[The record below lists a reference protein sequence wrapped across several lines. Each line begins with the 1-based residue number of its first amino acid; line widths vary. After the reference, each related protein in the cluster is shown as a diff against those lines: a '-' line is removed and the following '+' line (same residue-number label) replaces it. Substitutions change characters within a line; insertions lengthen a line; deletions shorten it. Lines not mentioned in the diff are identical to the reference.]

1 MCELTTAI
9 PMYTNDCTFSTPDQY
24 LSKFPDDTALVML
37 MTEEME
43 PDLYYESVKRWVQRG
58 EHNALTMNPIKTQG
72 VVFGIVQHAPPQS

>member
-1 MCELTTAI
+1 
-9 PMYTNDCTFSTPDQY
+9 
-24 LSKFPDDTALVML
+24 ML

-72 VVFGIVQHAPPQS
+72 VVFGTVEHAPPQS

>member
-58 EHNALTMNPIKTQG
+58 EHNAPHNESNQNTGRRLW
-72 VVFGIVQHAPPQS
+72 HS